1 MQPAAPNRA
10 RLRSRILER
19 FAHHADA
26 SHQRTAA
33 LNVLFELSFE
43 YDSLRNFR
51 TLCVLIP
58 HLCLDTPASL
68 YLKNARGDL
77 RLLRTSGTNGQ
88 EYIILPKPSCADPS
102 TVFREPGSITVGIC
116 SPDSAS
122 ELLGALRLHG
132 DVGTEEEAFWLE
144 YARWTAR
151 IMAVKQTF
159 LANRQRLTFV
169 NNLIRDIGHNVI
181 VPNMQFKLLFMQM
194 ERQLGE
200 LDQKIGEL
208 PPPHPDAG
216 EIQLRLQLPDMLH
229 DLLHLQRTIS
239 QRFQQASLFLESLL
253 RPSHFEKG
261 NYDLLLRPCKFKSQ
275 IFEPQ
280 IERFRHM
287 FRAQGIR
294 IEIDPEVR
302 IDEDVQLEADI
313 GLMAQVFAN
322 LLANAVKYTR
332 PATLTG
338 GAPDKLLRY
347 GWESL
352 PGAFGRENA
361 GIRLYIATSG
371 PAIPPE
377 DRGRLFEEGF
387 RTADAGSV
395 GGSGHGLSFVRQI
408 VELHKGRVEYSRDA
422 SMNVFSII
430 LPKRRDKGGGES

>member
-1 MQPAAPNRA
+1 MQPTAPNRA
-10 RLRSRILER
+10 RLRSRILES
-19 FAHHADA
+19 FAHHADTP
-26 SHQRTAA
+26 HQRTAA
-33 LNVLFELSFE
+33 LHVLFELSFE

-68 YLKNARGDL
+68 YQRNAQGDL

-88 EYIILPKPSCADPS
+88 EYITLPDPPCADPA
-102 TVFREPGSITVGIC
+102 TVLREPGSITVGIC
-116 SPDSAS
+116 SADSAS

-132 DVGTEEEAFWLE
+132 DVQPEEEAFWIE
-144 YARWTAR
+144 YAHWTGR
-151 IMAVKQTF
+151 IMAVKLTVVT
-159 LANRQRLTFV
+159 NRQRLTFV
-169 NNLIRDIGHNVI
+169 NSLIRDIGHNVI

-194 ERQLGE
+194 ERQLSE
-200 LDQKIGEL
+200 LGQRCAKL
-208 PPPHPDAG
+208 TTPRPDDADL
-216 EIQLRLQLPDMLH
+216 QLRLNLPDMVR

-280 IERFRHM
+280 IERFRSM
-287 FRAQGIR
+287 FRAQDIR
-294 IEIDPEVR
+294 IEIDPDVR

-332 PATLTG
+332 PAPLAA
-338 GAPDKLLRY
+338 GAPVKLLRY
-347 GWESL
+347 GWEGV
-352 PGAFGRENA
+352 PEAFGRGKA
-361 GIRLYIATSG
+361 GIRLYVATSG
-371 PAIPPE
+371 PEIPPK
-377 DRGRLFEEGF
+377 DRSSLFEEGF
-387 RTADAGSV
+387 RTADAGTV
-395 GGSGHGLSFVRQI
+395 DGSGHGLSFVRQI
-408 VELHKGRVEYSRDA
+408 VELHKGRVEYTRDG

-430 LPKRRDKGGGES
+430 LPRRGDTGGGEA